1 MNLYVEFLI
10 QSLPFFMFLLILNYS
25 VNDKYHVN

>member
-10 QSLPFFMFLLILNYS
+10 QSLRAFMFLLILNYG
-25 VNDKYHVN
+25 VNDGYHVN